1 MGEFT
6 RAVLGF
12 PTVLFG
18 GALVVVAGFW
28 TVVLVG
34 GAGFHVPGHH
44 GPLAHHHGGPAATPG
59 HASPA
64 APHARAH
71 AQTHPA
77 SHGSAGHRPHGRG
90 AGPIA
95 ALGLDG
101 VPLTVVFSLLTALAW
116 FLSLAGRIALDTAGS
131 GGGPARTAAEWAVL
145 AGALVGAWSGT
156 WLLVRP
162 LRGLF
167 PAGRAPSRDDFVGLL
182 CVVRTGTVT
191 GAFGQAE
198 VTAPDGSAAVVQ
210 VRQNGRD
217 PLPAGSSALL
227 YAYEPD
233 GEFFW
238 VAPFADP
245 LDGPPPPGPSAP
257 GPLTGGPFTA
267 APLPA
272 GPLTAAPPGIA
283 PPVTDPPGAAPP
295 GTRPASTT

>member
-44 GPLAHHHGGPAATPG
+44 GPLAHHHGGPAAAPG

-64 APHARAH
+64 APHARAQAH
-71 AQTHPA
+71 ARAHPA
-77 SHGSAGHRPHGRG
+77 SRGSAGHRPHGRG

-116 FLSLAGRIALDTAGS
+116 FLSLAGRIALDAAGS
-131 GGGPARTAAEWAVL
+131 GDGPVRTAAEWAVL

-191 GAFGQAE
+191 GEFGQAE

-210 VRQNGRD
+210 VRQSGRD
-217 PLPAGSSALL
+217 PLPAGSTALL
-227 YAYEPD
+227 YAYEPG

-245 LDGPPPPGPSAP
+245 L
-257 GPLTGGPFTA
+257 T
-267 APLPA
+267 A
-272 GPLTAAPPGIA
+272 GPLTAGPLAAGPPGVAPPA
-283 PPVTDPPGAAPP
+283 TDPPGAAPP

>member
-28 TVVLVG
+28 TVVLAG
-34 GAGFHVPGHH
+34 GAGIHVPGHH
-44 GPLAHHHGGPAATPG
+44 GPLAHHHGGPAAAPG

-64 APHARAH
+64 AAH
-71 AQTHPA
+71 AGAHPA
-77 SHGSAGHRPHGRG
+77 SHGSAGRGPHGRG

-116 FLSLAGRIALDTAGS
+116 FLSLAGRIALDAAGS

-162 LRGLF
+162 LRRLF

-210 VRQNGRD
+210 VRQSGRD
-217 PLPAGSSALL
+217 PLPAGSTALL
-227 YAYEPD
+227 YAYEPA

-245 LDGPPPPGPSAP
+245 LTDA
-257 GPLTGGPFTA
+257 PLTD
-267 APLPA
+267 
-272 GPLTAAPPGIA
+272 APPGIA
-283 PPVTDPPGAAPP
+283 PPVTDFPGTAPP